1 MKMNFRRN
9 IGIILM
15 MFGVLLTINQ
25 GEYHNDF
32 IMNLRKTLEIYWP
45 LILSFIGIYL
55 VSFPRKNKKR

>member
-1 MKMNFRRN
+1 
-9 IGIILM
+9 M

-45 LILSFIGIYL
+45 LILSFMGIYL